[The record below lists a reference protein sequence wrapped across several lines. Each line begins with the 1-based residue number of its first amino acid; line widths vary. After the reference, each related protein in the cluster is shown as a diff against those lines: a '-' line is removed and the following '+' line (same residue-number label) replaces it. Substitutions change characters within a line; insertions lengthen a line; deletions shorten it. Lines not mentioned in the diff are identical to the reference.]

1 VADSWIA
8 AIAARMRA
16 RAAGL
21 LISVMLLVPSS
32 ARAIEQTTCESLRV
46 FGGAA
51 VNVALFPYTYTGK
64 DRRQD
69 LSEAARNISLL
80 VQLDVL
86 GAARYGS
93 IGITRVLGEDP
104 VVCDPKRL
112 LGVLRRGEASGPHG
126 ELRAGGGV
134 VALWGQFFETAGTLY
149 VQSYLSFFRHQMS
162 EDLELP
168 LTTPAG
174 DLEFIA
180 RLPAQQVAFRP
191 RPVEFADLENI
202 NRIFYETSTIREA
215 PDPSAPPV
223 QAEPFD
229 VQDFAYG
236 VEFAGDGWLRL
247 IPYADLPEG
256 YVRLGGETSNFLKRL
271 LPELSL
277 LDAVVGYL
285 THRVA
290 NESEA
295 FEFTPA
301 PDIPV
306 LLERS
311 SENYREVV
319 DAREEPLPVTL
330 AYALPAAAQL
340 LDVVYHREESLEA
353 AGAVLEGL
361 DSAVELLPDNADL
374 LNIHAIART
383 ILCCS
388 TGSELGTAAGI
399 EGELHRAMVVAPAN
413 PRVVTTLENLYQLL
427 MRLPDRGELL
437 SQSDLEQRITSLE
450 NLRHR

>member
-1 VADSWIA
+1 
-8 AIAARMRA
+8 
-16 RAAGL
+16 
-21 LISVMLLVPSS
+21 MLLVPSS
-32 ARAIEQTTCESLRV
+32 ARAIEQTTCESPMV

-51 VNVALFPYTYTGK
+51 INVALFPYTYTGK
-64 DRRQD
+64 DRQRS

-80 VQLDVL
+80 IQLDAL

-93 IGITRVLGEDP
+93 IGITRILGEDP
-104 VVCDPKRL
+104 VACDPKRL
-112 LGVLRRGEASGPHG
+112 LGMLRRGEASGPTG
-126 ELRAGGGV
+126 ELREGGGV

-149 VQSYLSFFRHQMS
+149 VQSYLSFFRYHTS

-174 DLEFIA
+174 ECEFIA

-191 RPVEFADLENI
+191 RPVKLADLENI
-202 NRIFYETSTIREA
+202 NQLFYKTSTIREA

-236 VEFAGDGWLRL
+236 VEFAGDGWLKL

-256 YVRLGGETSNFLKRL
+256 FVRLGGETSHFLKQL

-290 NESEA
+290 KESEA
-295 FEFTPA
+295 FDFTPA
-301 PDIPV
+301 PDT
-306 LLERS
+306 LQLMERS
-311 SENYREVV
+311 TENYLEMV
-319 DAREEPLPVTL
+319 DAREEQLPVSL
-330 AYALPAAAQL
+330 AHALPAAARL
-340 LDVVYHREESLEA
+340 LDVAYGREQPLEA
-353 AGAVLEGL
+353 AGAVREGL
-361 DSAVELLPDNADL
+361 GPAVELLPANADL
-374 LNIHAIART
+374 LNLHAIART

-388 TGSELGTAAGI
+388 TGSELDTSAGI
-399 EGELHRAMVVAPAN
+399 EEELHRAMVAAPAN
-413 PRVVTTLENLYQLL
+413 PRVVMTLENLYKLL
-427 MRLPDRGELL
+427 MQLPDRALL
-437 SQSDLEQRITSLE
+437 SQGDLERRLTGLA
-450 NLRHR
+450 NLRQR